1 MDADEKE
8 IEQKMIKTVLSMPK
22 EVQDR
27 FKVLHMLSDKRSK
40 LNDEFN
46 EACKK
51 VEMKI
56 AEKKKPFM
64 DQRKKIISGEMS
76 EFGELIPRFEE
87 VHKDLEKRVAAIV
100 TPPDEKKEDDKDEP
114 EKTPTDVSYLKG
126 QKGIPDFWV
135 RAMKSNRLIWDQVKE
150 KDESLIEKLK
160 HVETIQ
166 SENEKSKNMVL
177 TLKMVFDSSQDHFT
191 VAGNELVVNIEYES
205 EDQVKQITG
214 TKIEWLEGKDPT
226 KKKIKKKQKH
236 KKTGET
242 RTVVKTVDSDSF
254 FNIFTDRTAPAE
266 GGDADSEGEND
277 ERDKMDEV

>member
-1 MDADEKE
+1 MSDLKEKEAPKTETQTPKVQVSEKTTEVKKEEASVETKGETDHLMDADEKE
-8 IEQKMIKTVLSMPK
+8 IEQKMIKTILSMPK

-126 QKGIPDFWV
+126 
-135 RAMKSNRLIWDQVKE
+135 
-150 KDESLIEKLK
+150 
-160 HVETIQ
+160 
-166 SENEKSKNMVL
+166 
-177 TLKMVFDSSQDHFT
+177 
-191 VAGNELVVNIEYES
+191 
-205 EDQVKQITG
+205 
-214 TKIEWLEGKDPT
+214 
-226 KKKIKKKQKH
+226 
-236 KKTGET
+236 
-242 RTVVKTVDSDSF
+242 
-254 FNIFTDRTAPAE
+254 
-266 GGDADSEGEND
+266 
-277 ERDKMDEV
+277 